1 MPMGSAPWSEGER
14 TVDVCRHLGGPILPR
29 VDFEIQ
35 EGAIEKAVGWVNAVW
50 KD

>member
-1 MPMGSAPWSEGER
+1 MVRGQEKGRCVSSR
-14 TVDVCRHLGGPILPR
+14 GGPILPR

-35 EGAIEKAVGWVNAVW
+35 EGALEMAVGRVSAVW